1 MSLIQEQTGVAIQKA
16 AASSTDE
23 KGRRKVVGLLLG
35 PAAFTLIL
43 MLPAPEGLEPAA
55 WRVAAA
61 ALLMAI
67 WWVSEALPVAATAL
81 LPLALF
87 PLLGVAPITEV
98 AAPYANPLIFLFLG
112 GFIIALAIE
121 KWNLHRRVAL
131 LVLYAI
137 GSREDRQIAGFMLA
151 TAFLSM
157 WVSNTATTIMML
169 PVALSII
176 PHTKDGQIEAEKRGF
191 AVALLLSIA
200 YAASI
205 GGLGTLIGTPPNALL
220 AGFMSETYGVTIG
233 FAQWMLVGLPL
244 AAVLLV
250 LCWLLLTRF
259 LYRIGRDEHPEAR
272 AAVLESLRAMGP
284 LSRPEKLVA
293 LVFVT
298 TATLWVIRPL
308 LGTLFPDLF
317 LSDTGIAITGA
328 LALFIIPVDRRRGV
342 FLMDWKS
349 AERLPWGV
357 LLLFGGGLSLA
368 SAVAN
373 TGLAAWMGGALSSL
387 ASWPGIA
394 LVLAVTSLIITLT
407 ELTSNTAT
415 TAAFLPLMGALA
427 VSIGHD
433 PLLLTIPAALAA
445 SCAFMMPVAT
455 VPNAIV
461 FGSGHVSIPQM
472 VRAGFWLNILGI
484 CAITASIHIVVTR
497 VFAV

>member
-1 MSLIQEQTGVAIQKA
+1 MGAIQNKSDNEQIAKKKKA
-16 AASSTDE
+16 
-23 KGRRKVVGLLLG
+23 RKNNSGLLLG
-35 PAAFTLIL
+35 LGVFGL
-43 MLPAPEGLEPAA
+43 MLALPVPAGLEPAA

-87 PLLGVAPITEV
+87 PLLGVAPIKAV

-131 LVLYAI
+131 WVLASI

-176 PHTKDGQIEAEKRGF
+176 PRGADGEIDPAKRGF

-205 GGLGTLIGTPPNALL
+205 GGMATLIGTPPNALL

-244 AAVLLV
+244 SSILLL
-250 LCWLLLTRF
+250 LCWVLLTRV
-259 LYRIGRDEHPEAR
+259 LYRVGREENPEA
-272 AAVLESLRAMGP
+272 AAEVASSLKAMGG
-284 LSRPEKLVA
+284 LTRPEKLVA
-293 LVFVT
+293 LVFL
-298 TATLWVIRPL
+298 TAASLWVVRPFLGGL
-308 LGTLFPDLF
+308 LPDLA
-317 LSDTGIAITGA
+317 LTDTGIAIVCA
-328 LALFIIPVDRRRGV
+328 LVLFVIPVDRDGGEY
-342 FLMDWKS
+342 LMDWES

-368 SAVAN
+368 AAVAS
-373 TGLAAWMGGALSSL
+373 TGLAAWMGGALSGL
-387 ASWPGIA
+387 ASWPLIA
-394 LVLAVTSLIITLT
+394 LVLAVTCMMITLT
-407 ELTSNTAT
+407 EMTSNTAT
-415 TAAFLPLMGALA
+415 TAAFLPLVGALA
-427 VSIGHD
+427 ISIGQN
-433 PLLLTIPAALAA
+433 PLLLTIPAAMAA

-461 FGSGHVSIPQM
+461 FGSGHISIMQM
-472 VRAGFWLNILGI
+472 ARAGLWLNLVGI
-484 CAITASIHIVVTR
+484 VAITAVIHFLVTR
-497 VFAV
+497 VFAM